1 MTFLLTVDGLHTT
14 KNTVVDAAFIAV
26 VGVVLAAAIK
36 AARCA
41 NRVVRLDGMDVDG
54 RLVGLFGFLVA
65 NGRTIRLGAAR
76 DMYLKVL
83 NGDCTVFFGIGP
95 GGVQ

>member
-1 MTFLLTVDGLHTT
+1 MG
-14 KNTVVDAAFIAV
+14 AAY
-26 VGVVLAAAIK
+26 L
-36 AARCA
+36 ARCA

-54 RLVGLFGFLVA
+54 RLVGLLGFLVA